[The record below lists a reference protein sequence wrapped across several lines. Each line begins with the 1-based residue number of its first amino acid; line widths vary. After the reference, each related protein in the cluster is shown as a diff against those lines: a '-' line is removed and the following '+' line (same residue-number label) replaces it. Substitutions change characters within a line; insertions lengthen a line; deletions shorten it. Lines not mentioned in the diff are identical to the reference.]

1 MLKPISDSFQ
11 IKDGVAQRTCES
23 QRNSLDGKDRR
34 HQHLGSSVG
43 CLEVDLFAAAAR
55 NHAGKLQPHAKT
67 AYGDQKTQ
75 NPEHERCAHAANTG
89 DDGGRRREDTCTNDA
104 TDTTALS

>member
-1 MLKPISDSFQ
+1 MLKLISDVFR
-11 IKDGVAQRTCES
+11 IEDRVAQRTCES
-23 QRNSLDGKDRR
+23 QRNSLDGKNRR
-34 HQHLGSSVG
+34 HQHLGSSIG

-67 AYGDQKTQ
+67 ADGDQKAQ
-75 NPEHERCAHAANTG
+75 SPEHERCAHAANTG
-89 DDGGRRREDTCTNDA
+89 DDGGRRREDACTDDA